1 MSNFHVF
8 SYNSQLIFVLNIMFQ
23 KRGKLYYIKWQGWNS
38 QHNTWE
44 PEENILDK
52 DLLDAYNNAK
62 NARTPAKRTSTPNQR
77 RPSTGRAKRAK
88 YDSDQESSVANN
100 SAVSA
105 SPIQSEGHFDV
116 EDADKESE
124 EPVEPKAKSKSKS
137 PVPEVPEAQPEPETI
152 AEEPEAKSEE
162 VEVEEVPEQAV
173 SSYLVQFCTE
183 LCILG

>member
-1 MSNFHVF
+1 M
-8 SYNSQLIFVLNIMFQ
+8 
-23 KRGKLYYIKWQGWNS
+23 
-38 QHNTWE
+38 
-44 PEENILDK
+44 
-52 DLLDAYNNAK
+52 DAYNNAK